1 MTSTTEFID
10 LSDHD
15 AFLDAV
21 PHEAFA
27 RLRREDPVHWNAEPD
42 GGPGFWAVTRYE
54 DIRAVHRDVQTYSSE
69 IGGTSL
75 EDLDPDQVKA
85 RKSMIDMDPPRHDE
99 LRGLIARRFTPKAV
113 GVWADQVRSVTR
125 EVLDAALP
133 QGEFDFVR
141 EISSEIPMRVFA
153 EILGVPHDERRV
165 IIELGD
171 RLLGNQDPE
180 YRTPPTQDADAHRD
194 LPFSSPAALE
204 MFEFGRALAKQRR
217 EHPRDDI
224 ITQLAFEP
232 LTQQEF
238 DTYFVLLAA
247 AGNETTRHTITH
259 GLLALLEHPGEL
271 ERLRAAGDD
280 QALRKSAAE
289 EMLRWATPVHHFRR
303 TAAVDT
309 ELNGTRIAAG
319 DKVTTWFVS
328 GNRDEAV
335 FEDPDRFDIARS
347 PNKHM
352 AFGPGGI
359 HHCMGAHLAKMEV
372 RIAFEELLARTD
384 AIELTGPAE
393 RLRSNF
399 FNGIKRLPVKVTPA

>member
-1 MTSTTEFID
+1 MAQATEFID

-15 AFLDAV
+15 AFVEAV

-27 RLRREDPVHWNAEPD
+27 ALREHDPVHWNPEPD
-42 GGPGFWAVTRYE
+42 GPGFWAVTRYE
-54 DIRAVHRDVQTYSSE
+54 DIRHVHRTVDVYSSE

-75 EDLDPDQVKA
+75 EDLEPEYIEA

-99 LRGLIARRFTPKAV
+99 LRGLIARRFTPRAV
-113 GVWADQVRSVTR
+113 GVWEEQVRTVTR
-125 EVLDAALP
+125 EVLDRALP
-133 QGEFDFVR
+133 MGEFDFVA
-141 EISSEIPMRVFA
+141 EIASEIPMRVFA
-153 EILGVPHDERRV
+153 EILGVPQDERRV
-165 IIELGD
+165 IIEIGD
-171 RLLGNQDPE
+171 RLLGNADPE
-180 YRTPPTQDADAHRD
+180 YAVPPDDAHRH

-204 MFEFGRALAKQRR
+204 MFEFGRRLAAQRR
-217 EHPRDDI
+217 KDPRNDI

-238 DTYFVLLAA
+238 DVYFVLLAT

-259 GLLALLEHPGEL
+259 GLLGLLEHPDEL
-271 ERLRAAGDD
+271 ARLRDD
-280 QALRKSAAE
+280 PSLGKSAAE

-309 ELNGTRIAAG
+309 ELAGTEIKAG

-328 GNRDEAV
+328 GNRDETV
-335 FEDPDRFDIARS
+335 FEDPDRFDVGRT
-347 PNKHM
+347 PNPHM

-384 AIELTGPAE
+384 RIELTGPPE

-399 FNGIKRLPVKVTPA
+399 FNGIKRLPVRVTP

>member
-1 MTSTTEFID
+1 MSHTLSHID

-27 RLRREDPVHWNAEPD
+27 ALRSDDPVHWNPEPD
-42 GGPGFWAVTRYE
+42 GPGFWAVTRYA
-54 DIRAVHRDVQTYSSE
+54 DIREVHRNVDVYSSE
-69 IGGTSL
+69 VGGTSL
-75 EDLDPDQVKA
+75 EDLEQEHIEA

-99 LRGLIARRFTPKAV
+99 LRGLIARRFTPRAV
-113 GVWADQVRSVTR
+113 GVWQDQVRRVTR
-125 EVLDAALP
+125 EVLDLALP
-133 QGEFDFVR
+133 LGEFDFVR
-141 EISSEIPMRVFA
+141 EISSEVPMQVFA
-153 EILGVPHDERRV
+153 EILGVPHEERRV
-165 IIELGD
+165 IIEIGD

-180 YRTPPTQDADAHRD
+180 YKVADDDAHRH

-204 MFEFGRALAKQRR
+204 MFAFGRRLAAARR
-217 EHPRDDI
+217 KEPRDDI

-238 DTYFVLLAA
+238 DVYFILLAT

-259 GLLALLEHPGEL
+259 GLLALLEHPEEL
-271 ERLRAAGDD
+271 ERLRHAGDD
-280 QALRKSAAE
+280 LALRRSAAE

-303 TAAVDT
+303 TATVDT
-309 ELNGTRIAAG
+309 ELAGTRIKAG
-319 DKVTTWFVS
+319 DKVTTWFTS

-335 FEDPDRFDIARS
+335 FDEPDRFDIGRA
-347 PNKHM
+347 PNPHM

-372 RIAFEELLARTD
+372 RIAFEELLARVD
-384 AIELTGPAE
+384 RIELAGPPE

-399 FNGIKRLPVKVTPA
+399 FNGIKRLPVRVTR

>member
-1 MTSTTEFID
+1 MPTLEHID
-10 LSDHD
+10 LTDHD
-15 AFLDAV
+15 AFVPGV

-27 RLRREDPVHWNAEPD
+27 ALRRDDPVHWNPEAD
-42 GGPGFWAVTRYE
+42 GPGFWVVTRYE
-54 DIRAVHRDVQTYSSE
+54 DIRFVHRNPDIYSSE

-75 EDLDPDQVKA
+75 EDLEPEHIEA

-99 LRGLIARRFTPKAV
+99 LRGLLNRRFTPKAV
-113 GVWADQVRSVTR
+113 NVWEDKVRGVAE
-125 EVLDAALP
+125 EVIDRALP
-133 QGEFDFVR
+133 LGEFDFVH
-141 EISSEIPMRVFA
+141 EIASEVPMSVFA

-171 RLLGNQDPE
+171 RLLGNADPE
-180 YRTPPTQDADAHRD
+180 YAVEPDEAHRH

-204 MFEFGRALAKQRR
+204 MFAFGRRLAKQRR
-217 EHPRDDI
+217 EHPGDDI

-238 DTYFVLLAA
+238 DVYFVLLAT

-259 GLLALLEHPGEL
+259 GLLALLEHPDEMEKLRHMGDDVMA
-271 ERLRAAGDD
+271 RRAAAD
-280 QALRKSAAE
+280 

-309 ELNGTRIAAG
+309 ELNGKEIKAG

-328 GNRDEAV
+328 GNRDEDV
-335 FEDPDRFDIARS
+335 FEHPDRFDITRS
-347 PNKHM
+347 PNPHM

-359 HHCMGAHLAKMEV
+359 HHCLGAHLARLEV
-372 RIAFEELLARTD
+372 RIVFEELLKRAKD
-384 AIELTGPAE
+384 IELMGRPE

-399 FNGIKRLPVKVTPA
+399 FNGVKRLPVKVTAA

>member
-1 MTSTTEFID
+1 MAQVTEFID

-15 AFLDAV
+15 AFVGAV

-27 RLRREDPVHWNAEPD
+27 ALREHDPVHWNPEPE
-42 GGPGFWAVTRYE
+42 GPGFWAVTRYG
-54 DIRAVHRDVQTYSSE
+54 DIRAVHRDVGTYSSE

-75 EDLDPDQVKA
+75 EDLEPVYIEA
-85 RKSMIDMDPPRHDE
+85 RKSMLDMDPPRHDE
-99 LRGLIARRFTPKAV
+99 LRGLIARRFTPRAV
-113 GVWADQVRSVTR
+113 GVWEEQVREVTR
-125 EVLDAALP
+125 EVLDRALP
-133 QGEFDFVR
+133 MGDFDFVA
-141 EISSEIPMRVFA
+141 EIASEIPMQVFA
-153 EILGVPHDERRV
+153 EILGVPQDERRV
-165 IIELGD
+165 IIEIGD
-171 RLLGNQDPE
+171 RLLGNADPE
-180 YRTPPTQDADAHRD
+180 YAFPPDDAHRH

-204 MFEFGRALAKQRR
+204 MFEFGRRLAAQRR
-217 EHPRDDI
+217 KDPRNDI

-238 DTYFVLLAA
+238 DVYFVLLAT

-259 GLLALLEHPGEL
+259 GLLGLLEHPEEL
-271 ERLRAAGDD
+271 ARLREDPSLG
-280 QALRKSAAE
+280 KSAAE

-309 ELNGTRIAAG
+309 ELAGTEIKAG

-328 GNRDEAV
+328 GNRDETV
-335 FEDPDRFDIARS
+335 FEDPYRFDVGRT
-347 PNKHM
+347 PNPHM

-384 AIELTGPAE
+384 RIELTGPPE

-399 FNGIKRLPVKVTPA
+399 FNGIKRLPVRVAL

>member
-1 MTSTTEFID
+1 MSTSTTSSQID

-15 AFLDAV
+15 AFVERV
-21 PHEAFA
+21 PHEWFTY
-27 RLRREDPVHWNAEPD
+27 LRHEDPVHFNPEPD
-42 GGPGFWAVTRYE
+42 GPGFYAVTRYA
-54 DIRAVHRDVQTYSSE
+54 DIREVHRHVDIYSSE

-75 EDLDPDQVKA
+75 EDLEPEYIEA

-99 LRGLIARRFTPKAV
+99 LRGLIARRFTPRAV
-113 GVWADQVRSVTR
+113 GVWEEQVRTVTR
-125 EVLDAALP
+125 EVLDRALP
-133 QGEFDFVR
+133 MGEFDFVA
-141 EISSEIPMRVFA
+141 EIASEIPMQVFA
-153 EILGVPHDERRV
+153 EILGVPQDERRV
-165 IIELGD
+165 IIEIGD
-171 RLLGNQDPE
+171 RLLGNADPE
-180 YRTPPTQDADAHRD
+180 YAVPPDDAHRH

-204 MFEFGRALAKQRR
+204 MFEFGRRLAAQRR
-217 EHPRDDI
+217 KEPRNDI

-238 DTYFVLLAA
+238 DVYFVLLAT

-259 GLLALLEHPGEL
+259 GLLGLLEHPDEL
-271 ERLRAAGDD
+271 ARLRDD
-280 QALRKSAAE
+280 PSLGKSAAE

-309 ELNGTRIAAG
+309 ELAGTEIKAG

-328 GNRDEAV
+328 GNRDESV
-335 FEDPDRFDIARS
+335 FEEPDRFDIGRS
-347 PNKHM
+347 PNPHM

-384 AIELTGPAE
+384 RIELTGPPE

-399 FNGIKRLPVKVTPA
+399 FNGIKRLPVRVTL

>member
-1 MTSTTEFID
+1 MAQVTEFID

-15 AFLDAV
+15 AFVGAV

-27 RLRREDPVHWNAEPD
+27 ALREHDPVHWNPEPE
-42 GGPGFWAVTRYE
+42 GPGFWAVTRYG
-54 DIRAVHRDVQTYSSE
+54 DIRAVHRDVGTYSSE

-75 EDLDPDQVKA
+75 EDLEPVYIEA
-85 RKSMIDMDPPRHDE
+85 RKSMLDMDPPRHDE
-99 LRGLIARRFTPKAV
+99 LRGLIARRFTPRAV
-113 GVWADQVRSVTR
+113 GVWEEQVREVTR
-125 EVLDAALP
+125 EVLDRALP
-133 QGEFDFVR
+133 MGDFDFVA
-141 EISSEIPMRVFA
+141 EIASEIPMQVFA
-153 EILGVPHDERRV
+153 EILGVPQDERRV
-165 IIELGD
+165 IIEIGD
-171 RLLGNQDPE
+171 RLLGNADPE
-180 YRTPPTQDADAHRD
+180 YAFPPDDAHRH

-204 MFEFGRALAKQRR
+204 MFEFGRRLAAQRR
-217 EHPRDDI
+217 KDPRSDI

-238 DTYFVLLAA
+238 DVYFVLLAT

-259 GLLALLEHPGEL
+259 GLLGLLEHPEEL
-271 ERLRAAGDD
+271 ARLREDPSLG
-280 QALRKSAAE
+280 KSAAE

-309 ELNGTRIAAG
+309 ELAGTEIKAG

-328 GNRDEAV
+328 GNRDETV
-335 FEDPDRFDIARS
+335 FEDPYRFDVGRT
-347 PNKHM
+347 PNPHM

-384 AIELTGPAE
+384 RIELTGPPE

-399 FNGIKRLPVKVTPA
+399 FNGIKRLPVRVTL